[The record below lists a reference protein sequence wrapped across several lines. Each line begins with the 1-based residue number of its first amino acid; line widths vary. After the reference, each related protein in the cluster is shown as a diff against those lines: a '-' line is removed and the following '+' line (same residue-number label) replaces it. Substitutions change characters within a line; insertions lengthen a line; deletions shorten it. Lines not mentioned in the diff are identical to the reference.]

1 MPTPEEIKIQAK
13 TIDAAAEEII
23 GILEDTSKGNV
34 IFVSGWHGF
43 GASAALKVVAQR
55 LKSSKSKFDRV
66 IHVDCS
72 LWKSMRALQKAIAE
86 ELELPLSVMAIFDW
100 WDEEDDFNLIDEGSR
115 GVIADISTEIFRK
128 LANSR
133 FVVIFHNGSDK
144 YIDLYECGVPV
155 IPILNNR
162 VLWTWHGRFR
172 PSFSSRTRIW
182 REGNMEVS
190 NMRLHT
196 DVVVDY
202 SHDDC
207 IRDEALLE
215 EAKEVVTY
223 LGIPEP
229 YMNHMIVEKCFQY
242 AYALGSARLPN
253 RGNWGYW
260 ERNWG
265 NHASNYLVCDGII
278 QGQGDTSAWGV
289 ADALQ
294 RNVHLDWLL
303 DSRESASDG
312 IRRHLQLQCRL
323 RDRWVL
329 VVHKRDKGL
338 PPDEIGMLLSE
349 ATSFFALPYSKR
361 HSPITTL
368 PDGIFQHSHSSK
380 LRVLHLC
387 YCRFGFESP
396 PFLCCSQ
403 LRFLLLDTCSSI
415 ACDKHPIHN
424 EDMSC
429 FQKLWVLHLSY
440 TRWYRLLSEEMM
452 NFMAD
457 LRELYVEGDW
467 GINDLRGRGPSL
479 VKVHVES
486 WNYFI
491 NHAPF
496 PDLSS
501 ASFLKTIIL
510 DNCFE
515 LEQVVPGV
523 LPPSLESFTFKTR
536 SYGTNTSS
544 ISFRGC
550 SQLKSIL
557 LVGKMERLEELDLSG
572 TIVKTLDLR
581 EVIAQNLKR
590 LILLGCEKLCAILW
604 PSEYIM
610 TKVLEVLHINTIRST
625 SPGQANWEEKPRDP
639 IAAMG
644 SSSILVAT
652 ATDLGIS
659 PHAPFEVKWYIS
671 ATDTRILRSL
681 EPIKRY
687 IEQSHV
693 YMEMGSSPTS
703 GATAGDSEVAQGIR
717 SLCQPDNYLYA
728 RDAFFQRDLQA
739 GADNEGAISWMWAC
753 PATPTPRAQDW
764 YVHIQDK
771 PEVKRGLL
779 QQKQSNTEG
788 INVGA
793 VFPGFIVNNAR
804 MLHVHDSS
812 SITCITCPQPQG
824 SCWRWL
830 EWCRVERCPKLRTV
844 FYTPQPSKGD
854 SFCYELATFW
864 ASELPKACY
873 ICDWNA
879 IRMFSFAHIV
889 LLHLDHCPR
898 LIHVLPLSD
907 SLDTLPHMDTL
918 EIVCCGDLKE
928 VFALDPKKKR
938 QRIIGCPKLR
948 RIHLYE
954 LPSLQHICGS
964 RISAPNLETVKIR
977 GCWSLRSLPA
987 VSGNREKL
995 PSVDCEKDWWDN
1007 LEWDGVE
1014 ANHHPSFYDHN
1025 HSSHYKAQQQRGT
1038 VLR

>member
-1 MPTPEEIKIQAK
+1 MPPPEEIKIQAK
-13 TIDAAAEEII
+13 NIDAAAGEII
-23 GILEDTSKGNV
+23 GVLEDTSKGNV
-34 IFVSGWHGF
+34 ILVRGWHGF
-43 GASAALKVVAQR
+43 GASAALKVVARR

-66 IHVDCS
+66 VHVDCS
-72 LWKSMRALQKAIAE
+72 MWKGMRALQKAVAE
-86 ELELPLSVMAIFDW
+86 ELELPPSVMAIFDW
-100 WDEEDDFNLIDEGSR
+100 CDEEDDFSGIDEGSR
-115 GVIADISTEIFRK
+115 GVIADIRTEIFRK
-128 LANSR
+128 LVSSR
-133 FVVIFHNGSDK
+133 FVVIFHNGSKK
-144 YIDLYECGVPV
+144 YIDLYESCGVPAISV
-155 IPILNNR
+155 LSNK
-162 VLWTWHGRFR
+162 VLWTCHGRFQ
-172 PSFSSRTRIW
+172 SKYIHYL
-182 REGNMEVS
+182 EHGKME
-190 NMRLHT
+190 RHT
-196 DVVVDY
+196 DVVVNY

-215 EAKEVVTY
+215 EAKEIVAY
-223 LGIPEP
+223 MCIPEP
-229 YMNHMIVEKCFQY
+229 DMNHMIVEKCFQY
-242 AYALGSARLPN
+242 VCALGSRSTLSFK
-253 RGNWGYW
+253 W
-260 ERNWG
+260 E
-265 NHASNYLVCDGII
+265 NHASIYLVCDGII
-278 QGQGDTSAWGV
+278 QGQGDTSAWV
-289 ADALQ
+289 IADALQ
-294 RNVHLDWLL
+294 RNMCLNSLL
-303 DSRESASDG
+303 QWPNDDL
-312 IRRHLQLQCRL
+312 RRHLLH
-323 RDRWVL
+323 DRWVL
-329 VVHKRDKGL
+329 VQHRGL
-338 PPDEIGMLLSE
+338 RPDEVGIVLSE
-349 ATSFFALPYSKR
+349 VTSFFAVPDTTYPAR
-361 HSPITTL
+361 MPTL

-380 LRVLHLC
+380 LRVLHLSHR
-387 YCRFGFESP
+387 RFSFESP

-403 LRFLLLDTCSSI
+403 LRLLHLTSCTNIPS
-415 ACDKHPIHN
+415 DKHPNHN

-429 FQKLWVLHLSY
+429 FQKLWVLHLRY
-440 TRWYRLLSEEMM
+440 TNWYRLLSEEMM

-457 LRELYVEGDW
+457 LRELYVEAVEGW
-467 GINDLRGRGPSL
+467 SISDLRSRGPSL

-510 DNCFE
+510 DNCVE

-523 LPPSLESFTFKTR
+523 LPASLESFTFKTR

-581 EVIAQNLKR
+581 ELGAQNLKR

-625 SPGQANWEEKPRDP
+625 SPSQANWEEKPRDP

-652 ATDLGIS
+652 ATELGICR
-659 PHAPFEVKWYIS
+659 HASFDFKWYIS
-671 ATDTRILRSL
+671 AMDTRILRSL
-681 EPIKRY
+681 EPVKRY

-693 YMEMGSSPTS
+693 YMEIGSSPTS
-703 GATAGDSEVAQGIR
+703 SATVGESGGAQGILSR
-717 SLCQPDNYLYA
+717 CLPDNYSYA
-728 RDAFFQRDLQA
+728 RDVFFQSDLQA
-739 GADNEGAISWMWAC
+739 GADNEGAISWMWDC
-753 PATPTPRAQDW
+753 PASPTPMAQDL
-764 YVHIQDK
+764 YLHIQDK
-771 PEVKRGLL
+771 KEVKRGLL
-779 QQKQSNTEG
+779 QQKQSNTQG
-788 INVGA
+788 INVSV

-830 EWCRVERCPKLRTV
+830 EWCRVERCPKLSTV
-844 FYTPQPSKGD
+844 FYTPQPSEGD
-854 SFCYELATFW
+854 SFCYELGTFW

-873 ICDWNA
+873 ICDWSA
-879 IRMFSFAHIV
+879 IHTFSFVQIV
-889 LLHLDHCPR
+889 LL
-898 LIHVLPLSD
+898 LPLSE
-907 SLDTLPHMDTL
+907 SVDTLPHLDTL
-918 EIVCCGDLKE
+918 EIVCCGDLRE
-928 VFALDPKKKR
+928 VFALDTKQKK
-938 QRIIGCPKLR
+938 QRIMGCPKLR

-954 LPSLQHICGS
+954 LPSLQHISGS
-964 RISAPNLETVKIR
+964 RMSAPNLETVKIR

-987 VSGNREKL
+987 VSRNNEKL

-1014 ANHHPSFYDHN
+1014 ANHHPSLYEHN
-1025 HSSHYKAQQQRGT
+1025 HSSYYKAQQQRGT

>member
-1 MPTPEEIKIQAK
+1 MSKPKEINIQVK
-13 TIDAAAEEII
+13 NINAAAGEILDV
-23 GILEDTSKGNV
+23 LEDTSKGNV
-34 IFVSGWHGF
+34 IFVRGWHGF
-43 GASAALKVVAQR
+43 GASATLKAVAQR
-55 LKSSKSKFDRV
+55 LKSSKSNFDRV
-66 IHVDCS
+66 VHVDCS
-72 LWKSMRALQKAIAE
+72 LWKSMRALQKSVAE
-86 ELELPLSVMAIFDW
+86 ELELPPSVMAIFDRR
-100 WDEEDDFNLIDEGSR
+100 DEEDDFSGIDEGSR
-115 GVIADISTEIFRK
+115 GVIPNIRTEIFRK
-128 LANSR
+128 LASSR

-144 YIDLYECGVPV
+144 YIDLYKCGVPV
-155 IPILNNR
+155 TSVLSIK
-162 VLWTWHGRFR
+162 VLWTWHGRFQSKYIR
-172 PSFSSRTRIW
+172 FRKRTK
-182 REGNMEVS
+182 ME
-190 NMRLHT
+190 LHT
-196 DVVVDY
+196 DVVVNF

-215 EAKEVVTY
+215 EAKEIVAY
-223 LGIPEP
+223 MGIPEP
-229 YMNHMIVEKCFQY
+229 YMNHIIVDKCFQY
-242 AYALGSARLPN
+242 AYALGSVSWFGW
-253 RGNWGYW
+253 GNW
-260 ERNWG
+260 ED
-265 NHASNYLVCDGII
+265 HVFNYFVCDGII
-278 QGQGDTSAWGV
+278 QGQGDSSAWGV

-294 RNVHLDWLL
+294 RNMSMDWLRFRTDDDVL
-303 DSRESASDG
+303 
-312 IRRHLQLQCRL
+312 RHLQCRL
-323 RDRWVL
+323 HDRLLL
-329 VVHKRDKGL
+329 VQHKKGL
-338 PPDEIGMLLSE
+338 LPDNIGMDLSE
-349 ATSFFALPYSKR
+349 ATSCFILPDSNIYQM
-361 HSPITTL
+361 TTL
-368 PDGIFQHSHSSK
+368 PDGIFQHSYSSK
-380 LRVLHLC
+380 LRVLHLSWC
-387 YCRFGFESP
+387 GFSFESP

-403 LRFLLLDTCSSI
+403 IRLLQLNNCRNIPS
-415 ACDKHPIHN
+415 DKHPSYN

-440 TRWYRLLSEEMM
+440 TDWYRLLSEEMM

-581 EVIAQNLKR
+581 EVRARNLKR

-604 PSEYIM
+604 PFKYSM
-610 TKVLEVLHINTIRST
+610 PKVLEVLHINTIRST

-644 SSSILVAT
+644 SSSSPVAT
-652 ATDLGIS
+652 AKEQGIRRYAS
-659 PHAPFEVKWYIS
+659 FDFKCYIC
-671 ATDTRILRSL
+671 TRDTRILRSL
-681 EPIKRY
+681 EPVKRY
-687 IEQSHV
+687 IEHSHI

-703 GATAGDSEVAQGIR
+703 GATAGDSKVAQGIR

-753 PATPTPRAQDW
+753 PATPAPRAQDW

-771 PEVKRGLL
+771 QEVKRGLL

-788 INVGA
+788 INASA

-812 SITCITCPQPQG
+812 SITVPLC
-824 SCWRWL
+824 CW
-830 EWCRVERCPKLRTV
+830 
-844 FYTPQPSKGD
+844 
-854 SFCYELATFW
+854 
-864 ASELPKACY
+864 
-873 ICDWNA
+873 
-879 IRMFSFAHIV
+879 
-889 LLHLDHCPR
+889 
-898 LIHVLPLSD
+898 
-907 SLDTLPHMDTL
+907 
-918 EIVCCGDLKE
+918 
-928 VFALDPKKKR
+928 AL
-938 QRIIGCPKLR
+938 
-948 RIHLYE
+948 Y
-954 LPSLQHICGS
+954 
-964 RISAPNLETVKIR
+964 
-977 GCWSLRSLPA
+977 
-987 VSGNREKL
+987 
-995 PSVDCEKDWWDN
+995 
-1007 LEWDGVE
+1007 
-1014 ANHHPSFYDHN
+1014 
-1025 HSSHYKAQQQRGT
+1025 
-1038 VLR
+1038 